1 VRFRILESFY
11 DPMSNKT
18 SAHVEQ
24 GGVKQWFEVSGKVSK
39 EALPGLL
46 KYSVEKYFTNPAG
59 KRRSRGNPAAGAVQ
73 AYEEFHGRKP
83 DEFVTVKR
91 KIHMHRHLAGAG
103 ELRMIKVQSVDGKS
117 IVKLSRFGDALLA
130 FNEDKNQ
137 LFIEGGS
144 QSVDLKAFGIRTQH
158 EVETLGKVVMLDY
171 FTRKDHLGEDGGT
184 AIYRHKFR
192 TVNQDGRPVIVRI
205 LRYPDLIYFVRD
217 KHLVFSGGDYEIL
230 AEGIDK

>member
-1 VRFRILESFY
+1 VKEY
-11 DPMSNKT
+11 
-18 SAHVEQ
+18 
-24 GGVKQWFEVSGKVSK
+24 GGEVKVIE
-39 EALPGLL
+39 
-46 KYSVEKYFTNPAG
+46 
-59 KRRSRGNPAAGAVQ
+59 NPAAGAVQ

-91 KIHMHRHLAGAG
+91 QVHMHRHLAGAG
-103 ELRMIKVQSVDGKS
+103 QLRMLKVQSVDGKS
-117 IVKLSRFGDALLA
+117 MVKLSRFGDALLA